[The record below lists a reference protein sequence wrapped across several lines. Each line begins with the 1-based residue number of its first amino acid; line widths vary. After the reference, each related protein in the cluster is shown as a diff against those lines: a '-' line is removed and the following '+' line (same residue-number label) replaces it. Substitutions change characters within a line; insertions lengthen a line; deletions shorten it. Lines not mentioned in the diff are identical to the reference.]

1 MVAQLCVFYYIWGTR
16 PNPLFCVFYRPST
29 GDPAVEQSREKA
41 ALVRSMAERCVA
53 GEFEGSARRASHNP
67 DCIRLGID
75 ESTIRYHMNKVE
87 PAAAAA
93 RAAER
98 ARVATESAA
107 AEAARVP
114 VQVVFVERAGAQ
126 PAAAA
131 FEAAVGVIESQ
142 IGVRVKRVAKHARE
156 EASTTLQSE
165 LEEEAERRE
174 ALETELEEFKLR
186 DATQQ
191 LELRAS
197 TARIAALEANLA
209 RASSSSATATAKA
222 HATVGAAKEGAAAA
236 RKEAREAKR
245 SLSRAQERVK
255 AQAKSRAPSSNSSS
269 TGAMTW
275 TEDDVEEFE
284 RHIGELTGE
293 LNVLKRDARCNLA
306 EYERNKAAVANMR
319 ENVRRA
325 STDAGSPEGCAC
337 RDRRPQG
344 GARGGECQPITGQG
358 GTSV

>member
-1 MVAQLCVFYYIWGTR
+1 MVAQLCVFFICEQPRGT
-16 PNPLFCVFYRPST
+16 PFLYVYRPST
-29 GDPAVEQSREKA
+29 GDPAAEHRRLKA
-41 ALVRSMAERCVA
+41 ALVRSMAGRCVA
-53 GEFEGSARRASHNP
+53 GEFEGSAWIASKNP
-67 DCIRLGID
+67 ECIRLGVS
-75 ESTIRYHMNKVE
+75 ESAICYHINKVE
-87 PAAAAA
+87 DPDAVAA

-114 VQVVFVERAGAQ
+114 VKVVFVERAGAQ

-156 EASTTLQSE
+156 EASTALQSE

-209 RASSSSATATAKA
+209 RASSRAAGAAAKA
-222 HATVGAAKEGAAAA
+222 HATVGAAKGGAAAA
-236 RKEAREAKR
+236 RKEA
-245 SLSRAQERVK
+245 
-255 AQAKSRAPSSNSSS
+255 
-269 TGAMTW
+269 
-275 TEDDVEEFE
+275 
-284 RHIGELTGE
+284 
-293 LNVLKRDARCNLA
+293 
-306 EYERNKAAVANMR
+306 KAA
-319 ENVRRA
+319 
-325 STDAGSPEGCAC
+325 
-337 RDRRPQG
+337 
-344 GARGGECQPITGQG
+344 
-358 GTSV
+358 

>member
-1 MVAQLCVFYYIWGTR
+1 LG
-16 PNPLFCVFYRPST
+16 LS
-29 GDPAVEQSREKA
+29 E
-41 ALVRSMAERCVA
+41 
-53 GEFEGSARRASHNP
+53 SA
-67 DCIRLGID
+67 
-75 ESTIRYHMNKVE
+75 IRYHMNKVE
-87 PAAAAA
+87 DPAAVAA

-107 AEAARVP
+107 AEAALVP
-114 VQVVFVERAGAQ
+114 VKVIFVERAGAQ
-126 PAAAA
+126 PVAAA
-131 FEAAVGVIESQ
+131 FEAAAGVIESQ

-156 EASTTLQSE
+156 EASTALQSE

-174 ALETELEEFKLR
+174 ALETELKEFMLR
-186 DATQQ
+186 DATQR

-209 RASSSSATATAKA
+209 SASSSSATATAKA
-222 HATVGAAKEGAAAA
+222 HATVGAAKGGTAAA

-245 SLSRAQERVK
+245 SLSRAQGRVE
-255 AQAKSRAPSSNSSS
+255 ALEAKPRAPSSNSSS
-269 TGAMTW
+269 KGTMTW

-358 GTSV
+358 GTAV